1 MGSSSPKSETTIK
14 EGKPT
19 LVQEYVERGQ
29 DLALADLAN
38 YWQERALQGRAGYN
52 ATVNNYLSR
61 YGQQPAYQP
70 LTTTAGRTIDPNVIQ
85 EPFDASKLVA
95 SEKFYNMAMG
105 KGMGRGAGRMNRMA
119 AQPKKTQGEIF
130 RDIIMEDTK
139 RKLND

>member
-1 MGSSSPKSETTIK
+1 MGSSPPKSETTIRQ
-14 EGKPT
+14 GKPT
-19 LVQEYVERGQ
+19 LVQDYVERGQ

-38 YWQERALQGRAGYN
+38 YWQERALQSRAGYN

-85 EPFDASKLVA
+85 EPFDASKLVP

-105 KGMGRGAGRMNRMA
+105 KGMGTGAGRMNRVA
-119 AQPKKTQGEIF
+119 GEPKKTQGEIF
-130 RDIIMEDTK
+130 SDIIQKAVQRT
-139 RKLND
+139 NSN

>member
-1 MGSSSPKSETTIK
+1 MGSSPPKSETTIK
-14 EGKPT
+14 QGKPT
-19 LVQEYVERGQ
+19 LVRDYVERGQ

-38 YWQERALQGRAGYN
+38 YWQERALQGRASYN
-52 ATVNNYLSR
+52 ASVNNYLSR

-105 KGMGRGAGRMNRMA
+105 KGMRGGGMNRMGR
-119 AQPKKTQGEIF
+119 QPEKTQGEIF
-130 RDIIMEDTK
+130 NEILMEDRK
-139 RKLND
+139 RKLNS